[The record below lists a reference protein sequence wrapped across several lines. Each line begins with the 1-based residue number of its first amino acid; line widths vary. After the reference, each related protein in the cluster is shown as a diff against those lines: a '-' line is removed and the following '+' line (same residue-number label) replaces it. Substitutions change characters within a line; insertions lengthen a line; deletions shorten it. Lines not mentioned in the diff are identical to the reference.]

1 MLKNGKKMEGEE
13 DEAAAAAEGGGNT
26 VNDAEIDEKIH
37 GDFLISKKK
46 IYLNNGSVGPVPIST
61 VKAITDFYMRYSE
74 QGPDST
80 ESNEY
85 LENLKTE
92 TRRRVADLINCDNDE
107 IIFTSSTTEGINFVT
122 NGIAWGIND
131 RILLRNSKSEHFSN
145 YLPWIKAANDNDLQ
159 IERFPFENE
168 NMVIE
173 DLTKLMESPPSP
185 SPSPNFPRIVST
197 SHVMYNNG
205 SITPVEKMGSIIKKK
220 NRKTLFSIDGAQSV
234 GAIEVD
240 VKKIKCDFLSF
251 PAFKWI
257 CGPLGI
263 GVLYVNRKV
272 MNDEFE
278 PVFVGS
284 GTAQIESIKEGKN
297 NIKGGN
303 SANKKQETLKY
314 NKYPQKYHSTF
325 RNYPGLAGLESSI
338 RYLLRIGISNICK
351 KNKKLSNIFREEIS
365 KIKEI
370 AIHEASEESM
380 RSSMVSF
387 SFRNNNNNRV
397 KILVEKLQEKG
408 IILAEREIGMRKI
421 VRASPHF
428 YNTENEIIKTINEI
442 KIITSKI

>member
-13 DEAAAAAEGGGNT
+13 DEAAGGGGANT
-26 VNDAEIDEKIH
+26 VNDAELDEKIH

-61 VKAITDFYMRYSE
+61 VKAITDFYLRYSE

-85 LENLKTE
+85 LENLKME
-92 TRRRVADLINCDNDE
+92 TRRRVADLINCDSDE
-107 IIFTSSTTEGINFVT
+107 IIFTSSTTEGINFIT
-122 NGIAWGIND
+122 NGIAWAVND

-173 DLTKLMESPPSP
+173 DLTKLMESPPSQ
-185 SPSPNFPRIVST
+185 SPSPKFPRIVST

-220 NRKTLFSIDGAQSV
+220 NKKTLFSIDGAQSV

-251 PAFKWI
+251 PAFKWV

-263 GVLYVNRKV
+263 GVLYVNKKV

-278 PVFVGS
+278 PVFVGA
-284 GTAQIESIKEGKN
+284 GTAQIESTKEGEKK
-297 NIKGGN
+297 IKGGN
-303 SANKKQETLKY
+303 SADKTQETLKY
-314 NKYPQKYHSTF
+314 YKYPQKYHSTF

-387 SFRNNNNNRV
+387 SFKNNNNNRV

-408 IILAEREIGMRKI
+408 IILAEREIGLKKI

>member
-1 MLKNGKKMEGEE
+1 MQGGE
-13 DEAAAAAEGGGNT
+13 DEAAAAGEGGGGNT
-26 VNDAEIDEKIH
+26 FNDAELDEKIH

-46 IYLNNGSVGPVPIST
+46 IYLNNGSVAPVPIST
-61 VKAITDFYMRYSE
+61 VKAITDFYLRYSE

-85 LENLKTE
+85 LENLKME
-92 TRRRVADLINCDNDE
+92 TRRRVADLINCDSDE
-107 IIFTSSTTEGINFVT
+107 IIFTSSTTEGINFIT
-122 NGIAWGIND
+122 NGIAWGPSD
-131 RILLRNSKSEHFSN
+131 KILLRNSKNEHFSN

-168 NMVIE
+168 NTVIE
-173 DLTKLMESPPSP
+173 DLTTLMKSPPSP

-205 SITPVEKMGSIIKKK
+205 SITPVEQMGSIIKKK
-220 NRKTLFSIDGAQSV
+220 NKKTLFSIDGAQSV

-251 PAFKWI
+251 PAFKWV

-263 GVLYVNRKV
+263 GVLYVNKKV

-278 PVFVGS
+278 PVFVGA
-284 GTAQIESIKEGKN
+284 GTAQIESIKEGRK
-297 NIKGGN
+297 NIKGVD
-303 SANKKQETLKY
+303 SASKTQETLKFY
-314 NKYPQKYHSTF
+314 KYPQKYHSTF

-338 RYLLRIGISNICK
+338 RYLLRIGIPNICK

-387 SFRNNNNNRV
+387 SFKSNNNYRV
-397 KILVEKLQEKG
+397 KTLVEKLQEKG
-408 IILAEREIGMRKI
+408 IILAEREIGLKKI

-428 YNTENEIIKTINEI
+428 YNTESEIIKTINEI
-442 KIITSKI
+442 KNITSKI

>member
-1 MLKNGKKMEGEE
+1 MLKNGKKMQGRE
-13 DEAAAAAEGGGNT
+13 DEAAAAGEGGGGNT
-26 VNDAEIDEKIH
+26 FNDAELDEKIH

-61 VKAITDFYMRYSE
+61 VKAITDFYLRYSE

-85 LENLKTE
+85 LENLKME
-92 TRRRVADLINCDNDE
+92 TRRRVADLINCDSDE
-107 IIFTSSTTEGINFVT
+107 IIFTSSTTEGINFIT
-122 NGIAWGIND
+122 NGIAWRKND
-131 RILLRNSKSEHFSN
+131 KILLRNSKNEHFSN
-145 YLPWIKAANDNDLQ
+145 YLPWIKASNDNDLQ
-159 IERFPFENE
+159 VERFPFENE

-185 SPSPNFPRIVST
+185 NSPRIVST

-205 SITPVEKMGSIIKKK
+205 SITPVEQMGSIIKKK
-220 NRKTLFSIDGAQSV
+220 NKKTLFSIDGAQSV

-251 PAFKWI
+251 PAFKWV

-263 GVLYVNRKV
+263 GVLYVNKKV

-278 PVFVGS
+278 PVFVGA
-284 GTAQIESIKEGKN
+284 GTAQIESIKEGRK
-297 NIKGGN
+297 NIKGVD
-303 SANKKQETLKY
+303 SASKTQETLKFY
-314 NKYPQKYHSTF
+314 KYPQKYHSTF

-338 RYLLRIGISNICK
+338 RYLLRIGIPNICK

-370 AIHEASEESM
+370 AIHEAPEESM

-387 SFRNNNNNRV
+387 SFKSNNNYRV
-397 KILVEKLQEKG
+397 KTLVEKLQEKG
-408 IILAEREIGMRKI
+408 IILAEREIGLKKI

-428 YNTENEIIKTINEI
+428 YNTESEIIKTINEI
-442 KIITSKI
+442 KNITSKI

>member
-13 DEAAAAAEGGGNT
+13 DEAAGGGGANT
-26 VNDAEIDEKIH
+26 VNDAELDEKIH

-61 VKAITDFYMRYSE
+61 VKAITDFYLRYSE

-85 LENLKTE
+85 LENLKME
-92 TRRRVADLINCDNDE
+92 TRRRVADLINCDSDE

-122 NGIAWGIND
+122 NGIAWGVND

-185 SPSPNFPRIVST
+185 SPSPRFPRIVST

-205 SITPVEKMGSIIKKK
+205 SITPIEKMGSIIKKK
-220 NRKTLFSIDGAQSV
+220 NKKTLFSIDGAQSV

-263 GVLYVNRKV
+263 GVLYVNKKV

-284 GTAQIESIKEGKN
+284 GTAQTESIKEGKD
-297 NIKGGN
+297 NIKGGS

-314 NKYPQKYHSTF
+314 YKYPQKYHSTF

-387 SFRNNNNNRV
+387 SFKNNNNNRV

-408 IILAEREIGMRKI
+408 IILAEREIGLKKI